1 MVSGL
6 TNKVEHLESEVMDL
20 HNNTKVVETQV
31 QHVKHLEER
40 ILQIEN
46 KLEYSELRDRK
57 YNVLIYGVPTG
68 EGRENTEEIVR
79 DFFDKKLALGKEFAK
94 NVLIS
99 NTHRLPRIDKNKSE
113 GPPVIIVKMTS
124 MKSRNDILAACQNI
138 PRGSRMSIRTDLPY
152 RLKEKRS
159 QLAKVGYRLRQN
171 NKDVRTRI
179 RESIPKRDVWL
190 ETLNVSEVNPTWKEY
205 RDSENRADP

>member
-1 MVSGL
+1 MQKSRSEEIKNSNVELSKKISDINNVVSGL

-40 ILQIEN
+40 ILHIEN
-46 KLEYSELRDRK
+46 KLEYSVLRDRK

-113 GPPVIIVKMTS
+113 GPPAIIVKMTS
-124 MKSRNDILAACQNI
+124 MKSRNDILAAGRNI
-138 PRGSRMSIRTDLPY
+138 PRGSRMSIRTDLPS

-159 QLAKVGYRLRQN
+159 QLAIINKSTSRQIQYRY
-171 NKDVRTRI
+171 
-179 RESIPKRDVWL
+179 SM
-190 ETLNVSEVNPTWKEY
+190 S
-205 RDSENRADP
+205 